1 MEAGAMSA
9 LLPRLA
15 PAGVAKE
22 VTAGPGAGVQFLQR
36 LSRRRFA
43 VPMIIASA
51 ALAIIVNEV
60 TYKNAV
66 DALRTGAETTEVRIA
81 AAGVLQLLTDAETGQ
96 RGFLLT
102 GRSEYLAPL
111 EAAKLQVPQMRMTVT
126 RFLEASGPQ
135 GHAQALRMD
144 DNIRETFSEIE
155 RTLTLERAGDR
166 QAALHIVE
174 AGLGRYRMEDMRRLV
189 GTSLAAGANRQQIA
203 RVSIDDSLW
212 INRLA
217 VITLTLLGAIALSF
231 YVRHLR
237 LFDEERAE
245 RQRDLQDQINARTG
259 ELREL
264 AGNLVTAREDEKA
277 HLARE
282 LHDELGGLLTAAK
295 LDVARMRN
303 KLSGEPALLQRLDQL
318 NQHLNDGISLKR
330 RVVEDLRPSSLDAL
344 GLAISLGILCSE
356 VSERAGIP
364 VLTTLD
370 EVSLNDAGNLAVY
383 RLVQEALT
391 NVIKYAQAREVRV
404 LVTSEP
410 SRVRVRISDDGVGF
424 DPTRAKSSTH
434 GLAGMRFRVETL
446 GGTLSVRSRIGEGT
460 QLEAVLP
467 VAGPDSAGQKAVHS

>member
-1 MEAGAMSA
+1 MNA
-9 LLPRLA
+9 LLPGLA
-15 PAGVAKE
+15 PAGALSD
-22 VTAGPGAGVQFLQR
+22 VTVQPGAGVKFLQR

-60 TYKNAV
+60 TYKNTV
-66 DALRTGAETTEVRIA
+66 DALRAGAATTEARIA

-102 GRSEYLAPL
+102 GRSEYLYPL
-111 EAAKLQVPQMRMTVT
+111 QAAKLQVPQMRLTVT

-135 GHAQALRMD
+135 GHADALRMD
-144 DNIRETFSEIE
+144 DNIRQTLSEIE
-155 RTLTLERAGDR
+155 RTITLERAGDR
-166 QAALHIVE
+166 QTALQIVD
-174 AGLGRYRMEDMRRLV
+174 AGLGRHRMEDMRTLF
-189 GTSLAAGANRQQIA
+189 GTSLVAAANRQQMA

-237 LFDEERAE
+237 LFDEERVE
-245 RQRDLQDQINARTG
+245 RQRDLQGQINARTA

-264 AGNLVTAREDEKA
+264 TGNLVTAREDEKA

-295 LDVARMRN
+295 LDVARMRKKVLN
-303 KLSGEPALLQRLDQL
+303 EPALLERLDEI

-330 RVVEDLRPSSLDAL
+330 RIVEDLRPSSLDTL
-344 GLAISLGILCSE
+344 GLAMSLGILCSE
-356 VSERAGIP
+356 VSERTGTP
-364 VLTTLD
+364 VLTALD
-370 EVSLNDAGNLAVY
+370 EVSLSDGGNLAVY

-391 NVIKYAQAREVRV
+391 NVIKYAQAHEVRV
-404 LVTSEP
+404 SVTHEP
-410 SRVRVRISDDGVGF
+410 NRVRVRVSDDGVGF

-434 GLAGMRFRVETL
+434 GIAGMRFRVETL
-446 GGTLSVRSRIGEGT
+446 GGTLSVTSSAGAGT
-460 QLEAVLP
+460 LLEAVLP
-467 VAGPDSAGQKAVHS
+467 VDGPGAA